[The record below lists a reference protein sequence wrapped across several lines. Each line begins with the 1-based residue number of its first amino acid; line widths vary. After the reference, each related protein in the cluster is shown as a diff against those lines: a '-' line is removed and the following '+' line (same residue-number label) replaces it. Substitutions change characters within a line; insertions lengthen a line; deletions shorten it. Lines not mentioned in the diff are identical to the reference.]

1 MTILRRG
8 GLVVLAFL
16 AALLALAPSPAAGWN
31 GATHAYVAREL
42 HRAHG
47 RWHHHG
53 GGAALADR
61 IYGAN
66 AMDLFN
72 NDFTVVGQTVQ
83 QLLHDPA
90 RDLFLSP
97 WWAAETDAE
106 AAFAFGFASHN
117 NAWGADSTAHVD
129 GLTNRGHEGW
139 IIWKARLLA
148 PGVAARLAPFG
159 IVLPE
164 PTLQLVSH
172 ILVEQ
177 AVDFLLV
184 ARDPTLPQLLVD
196 TALARDAGV
205 PDLLVR
211 ALANDLAPVVGSAEA
226 AAALIRQDEALFRM
240 DTLRYGTALGLPD
253 GRLLVEQAIG
263 DQAEA
268 FLGLPDGTGAAL
280 QPVIHASIDEA
291 MGLCARDFMRELRAT
306 TGWVNGRLARH
317 GLRP

>member
-1 MTILRRG
+1 MAFPKRS
-8 GLVVLAFL
+8 GLGALACIG
-16 AALLALAPSPAAGWN
+16 ALLTLTPTPAAAWN
-31 GATHAYVAREL
+31 AACHAWLAREL
-42 HRAHG
+42 HGGCSHAPSAERA
-47 RWHHHG
+47 
-53 GGAALADR
+53 AR

-66 AMDLFN
+66 ALDLFN
-72 NDFTVVGQTVQ
+72 NDFTVVGQTAQ

-90 RDLFLSP
+90 GDLFLSP
-97 WWAAETDAE
+97 WWAAESDGE

-117 NAWGADSTAHVD
+117 NAWGQDSTAHLD

-148 PGVAARLAPFG
+148 PGVAARLAPYG

-184 ARDPTLPQLLVD
+184 ARDPTLPALLVE
-196 TALARDAGV
+196 TAMARDEAV
-205 PDLLVR
+205 PGLLVR
-211 ALANDLAPVVGSAEA
+211 ALANDLAPVAGSPEA
-226 AAALIRQDEALFRM
+226 AAEPILRDEAAFRL
-240 DTLRYGTALGLPD
+240 DTVRYGTALGLPG
-253 GRLLVEQAIG
+253 GRLLVEQGIG
-263 DQAEA
+263 GQAEA
-268 FLGLPDGTGAAL
+268 FLGLPLGTGALL

-291 MGLCARDFMRELRAT
+291 MALCARDFMAELWAT
-306 TGWVNGRLARH
+306 RLVIDWRLLRH